1 MKLSKI
7 AEILNGTRY
16 GDDVEIERVGSLEE
30 KFENAVLYIEKK
42 KFLDKALSLDPAAL
56 VVPMGMKTGEV
67 PCIELDDPKLA
78 FIKLLELFAPEG
90 ADYSGISKDA
100 HVAEGAVIGKGA
112 VIMPGAVIM
121 RGVQIGEGSIIYPG
135 CIIEQN
141 VFIGSKSVLYSGAI
155 LRERCV
161 IGDECIIHSGA
172 VLGSDGFGYYEKD
185 GRVIKIPQIGIVKLG
200 NRVEIG
206 ANCTIDRATVGA
218 TEIGDDTKLDNL
230 VHVAH
235 NVKIGKCCYIAALA
249 GISGSVTVGNHVAIM
264 GQVGIGDHLSIADG
278 TIILGQ
284 SGIPNDIKKADIYIG
299 TPIRQ
304 VREHHRINSALK
316 YLPELLKRVR
326 ILEEKLKGDKS

>member
-7 AEILNGTRY
+7 AVILNEIHY
-16 GDDVEIERVGSLEE
+16 GKDVEIERVGSLEE
-30 KFENAVLYIEKK
+30 EFENAILYVEKK
-42 KFLDKALSLDPAAL
+42 KFLDKALSLKPAAL
-56 VVPMGMKTGEV
+56 VVPRGLKTEDV
-67 PCIELDDPKLA
+67 PCIEVDDPKLA
-78 FIKLLELFAPEG
+78 FIRLLELFAPDG
-90 ADYSGISKDA
+90 TGFSGICDGA

-112 VIMPGAVIM
+112 VIMTGAVIM
-121 RGVQIGEGSIIYPG
+121 SGVCIGEGSIIYPG
-135 CIIEQN
+135 CIIEKN
-141 VFIGSKSVLYSGAI
+141 AVIGNKSVLYSGVI
-155 LRERCV
+155 VRERCV
-161 IGDECIIHSGA
+161 VGDECIIHSGA

-206 ANCTIDRATVGA
+206 ANCCIDRGTVGA

-230 VHVAH
+230 VHIAH

-264 GQVGIGDHLSIADG
+264 GQAGIGDHLSIPDG
-278 TIILGQ
+278 TVILGQ

-326 ILEEKLKGDKS
+326 ILEEKIKGDKS